1 MPDDP
6 PINRR
11 AFFRQG
17 LREVFKPLAKA
28 AEPIEKVIRQIGSMD
43 DEAALAIANRQGAR
57 PSPQAAVPNPLGPVL
72 RPPGAVPE
80 AQFRDACSRCGDCVR
95 VCPAQ
100 CIKIDPA
107 GLRGNGVPFVDVDSA
122 ACVLCDG
129 LLCMHTCPTGAL
141 VPTPL
146 ADIDMGT
153 AAWHPDTCLRTA
165 AGEPCTVCVDVCPV
179 GEVAI
184 VLAGNAIE
192 VKPDGCTGC
201 GMCQNRC
208 PTEPKSITVTP
219 RSAVA
224 TPANRSPTPRLRAR

>member
-17 LREVFKPLAKA
+17 LREMLKPLARA
-28 AEPIEKVIRQIGSMD
+28 AGPLEQVIQQIGAMD
-43 DEAALAIANRQGAR
+43 DEVAAATAHQQSTR
-57 PSPQAAVPNPLGPVL
+57 AAANPLAAVL
-72 RPPGAVPE
+72 RPPGALPE
-80 AQFRDACSRCGDCVR
+80 AQFRDACSRCGECVR

-100 CIKIDPA
+100 CINIDPA
-107 GLRGNGVPFVDVDSA
+107 GLRGNGVPFIDVDAA

-129 LLCMHTCPTGAL
+129 LLCMHSCPTGAL

-153 AAWHPDTCLRTA
+153 AKWHPSLCVRITA
-165 AGEPCTVCVDVCPV
+165 NELCTTCVDVCPV

-184 VLAGNAIE
+184 RLIGNA
-192 VKPDGCTGC
+192 VQVLPDGCTGC
-201 GMCQNRC
+201 GLCQNRC
-208 PTEPKSITVTP
+208 PTTPKSITVTP

-224 TPANRSPTPRLRAR
+224 TASAAVPRPRPT